1 MRRLAALAITTA
13 ASVLAATGVAAAADP
28 VPVNNQPF
36 TLPQQTTGPNGKV
49 AGFCPGFSVHVDVV
63 RDTEVATTTTMPP
76 PDKTVVTLVTG
87 TLIERYANV
96 ATGKTITRN
105 VSGDTTT
112 TVAANG
118 IGTFVATGSN
128 RLIFGPKGRANTGEP
143 ALVVMSGTVTV
154 PFDGNAATGF
164 SLPGEQETLCQP
176 LPGPCPPPP
185 GPGAAPPR
193 RAPPR

>member
-1 MRRLAALAITTA
+1 
-13 ASVLAATGVAAAADP
+13 

-36 TLPQQTTGPNGKV
+36 TLPRETIGPNGKV
-49 AGFCPGFSVHVDVV
+49 AGFCPGFAVHVDVV
-63 RDTEVATTTTMPP
+63 RDTEVATTTTTPP
-76 PDKTVVTLVTG
+76 PDKTVVTFVTG

-112 TVAANG
+112 TVAPNG

-143 ALVVMSGTVTV
+143 ALVVTSGTVTV
-154 PFDGNAATGF
+154 TFDGNVATGF
-164 SLPGEQETLCQP
+164 SLSGEQENLCQT
-176 LPGPCPPPP
+176 LAGP
-185 GPGAAPPR
+185 
-193 RAPPR
+193 